1 MSQQRRYLQRHPAAH
16 TVRSVMDRP
25 EQIRC
30 PGEIIERQTK
40 EDLLAKFPFREF
52 RSNRRIYKGLLLI
65 AFSKIVGFA
74 VSPVTENLSM

>member
-1 MSQQRRYLQRHPAAH
+1 
-16 TVRSVMDRP
+16 MDRP

-30 PGEIIERQTK
+30 PGEIIERQTE
-40 EDLLAKFPFREF
+40 EDLSPSFPFA
-52 RSNRRIYKGLLLI
+52 SSARIDASYEGLLLI